1 MKKRILSIL
10 LLCCMVLGLLPT
22 TVFANNDGTKAI
34 QLGTSGISG
43 YDSTNNSYDYIYFG
57 TWDNSTVKWRVLDT
71 KTNMPNA
78 QEGDGFFLLSDALLG
93 TGEFGGVE
101 FDYTTPYTNDWRG
114 SRAQDWCNGFYNRN
128 LSTTEQKAVFAT
140 SKSDDPYIDGYF
152 MGSENILN
160 GDKVFFLSA
169 EEVRKAA
176 YGFIDDNARIAN
188 YGDSAGGWWL
198 RSPHRDYNA
207 AGVVNA
213 SGGVRAEWVNDTN
226 AARPAFNLKPD
237 SVLLVSA
244 AVGGK
249 GAADGIFKIPEYSGD
264 EWKLTLL
271 DDTRT
276 FRVTETAAVGKPGGS
291 VTLNFSGART
301 GQNEYIS
308 AIIMGESGAT
318 HYGRIMKPTAADTQ
332 LSFTL
337 PYDLDSGNY
346 KLYVFSEQC
355 NGDYKTDYASRFQA
369 VALTVE
375 EAANEQFDLVPGG
388 RYYFDLSAMGIPGT
402 ANGSLPDASL
412 HYVPFTYTGI
422 VDAYTLTSE
431 MTATDA
437 YAEKYKYPHS
447 LFVADFAVT
456 HTVNWN
462 ALNDASL
469 IFGKGYAAGGVE
481 YTLRA
486 PSVGSDVTAG
496 SDDLECGTPQ
506 SNEWDRMLDKN
517 NGYIKNW
524 SGMSSWGQDT
534 PSTEASS
541 RAVRGCD
548 SARGWHNRI
557 AATSDSSVG
566 FRPVLEVL
574 NPDTLGSDGLKA
586 VVLDLGGGKLGNRSE
601 NIQIIVKSGE
611 SFTAP
616 GGDGLT
622 RPDWNTGSY
631 FMWLGS
637 DGELYD
643 PGDSVPAVVNKLTAR
658 FAPIEQFS
666 LVPGGT
672 YYFDLSGTG
681 IRGTAH
687 SRLPDKTLHYVP
699 FTYAGTVDAYKLTS
713 AMATTVAY
721 AQQNKYAHSL
731 FVADYA
737 ITHTVSWENLNS
749 AGLIFGKGYT
759 FGGVEYTLRAPSVG
773 SSGVGS
779 NYSQHGIPQSNE
791 WDKML
796 DKDNGYIKNFR
807 QIYSFGQDTTS
818 SSESGRASRGYN
830 APRIWHRTDATRSNE
845 ALGFRPV
852 LEVLNPDTLSSDG
865 LKVVVLDLGGG
876 TLGSGKLSVS
886 SDIQIIVKNGESF
899 TAPASNGLTR
909 PDGNTGSY
917 FMWRG
922 SDGALYA
929 PGDSVP
935 ANVNKLTAQF
945 DSIEQFTLVPGG
957 TYYFDL
963 SGAGIPGTANGSLP
977 NASLHYVPFTYAGT
991 VDAYA
996 LTSEMATTDD
1006 YAEKHKYPHSLFVA
1020 DFAVTHTI
1028 SWKDLNSAG
1037 LIFGKN
1043 YTADSVEYTMRVP
1056 SAGRSYRG
1064 SGDSVR
1070 GNPQSNEWDKILD
1083 KYDGYIRNC
1092 NATYSW
1098 GQDVAHNWAQ
1108 GRAMRGYSS
1117 VRNWNFTN
1125 ASDSGS
1131 YLGFRPILEVLNPDT
1146 LKPNGLKAVA
1156 LDLGGG
1162 KLGGSSDN
1170 IQIIVKNGS
1179 EFTAPA
1185 SDGLTRPDGDTGSY
1199 FMWFGSD
1206 GNLYAPG
1213 ESISADVTKL
1223 MAQFEPGV
1231 YTVTITT
1238 DRLPDGKVGKAY
1250 SQTLIATGT
1259 VPITWSIDSGNLPAG
1274 LSLNKDSGEI
1284 SGTPTADG
1292 TAKFTV
1298 KAENS
1303 VGSDTKELSITITKD
1318 APAEFTITVKTDGNG
1333 TGTATPSTAAAGTEI
1348 TLTATPNKGYHFKEW
1363 EVISGGVTIENNKF
1377 LMPNDNVEV
1386 KAIFEKDAPPAPTE
1400 FTITV
1405 KTDGNGTASASHAKA
1420 VAGTE
1425 ITLTATPNEGYRFKE
1440 WQVIRGGVAIK
1451 DDKFLMPNDNVEV
1464 KAIFEEDAP
1473 PVPTEFTITVK
1484 TDGNGTASASP
1495 DKAVA
1500 GTEIRLTATPKEGYH
1515 FKEWQAISGNVTIK
1529 DNKFTMPDGNVEVKA
1544 IFEKDAPPAPTEYTV
1559 TVTNDGNGTASASP
1573 AKAVAGAE
1581 ITLTAMPNEG
1591 YYFKEWQVISGGVS
1605 IKNNKFTMPNN
1616 NVEVKAIFEE
1626 DTPPAPTEHTVTVTS
1641 GGNGTASAS
1650 PSKAVAGAEITLS
1663 ATPDKGYHLKEWQVI
1678 SGGVSIKDNKF
1689 LMPDS
1694 NVEVKAIFEE
1704 DAPPAPT
1711 EHTVTVT
1718 SSGNGTA
1725 SASPSKAVA
1734 GAEIT
1739 LSATPD
1745 KGYHLKEWQ
1754 VISGGVSIKDNKFLM
1769 PDSNV
1774 EVKAIFEEDAPPA
1787 PTEHT
1792 VTVTSSGN
1800 GTASASPSKAV
1811 AGAEITLSAT
1821 PDKGYHLKEWQ
1832 VISGGV
1838 SIKDNKFTMP
1848 DSEVEI
1854 KAIFEEDAPPVPTDP
1869 AKPNI
1874 SVTGTYTYNGSV
1886 HTATVSGYD
1895 PTTMDI
1901 SGNTAT
1907 DAGDYTV
1914 RVTSKTGKWA
1924 DGSTGAVTAAWSI
1937 GKATQEAPD
1946 GLIGVAPTTEG
1957 GSDGKISGVTDKME
1971 YRMADGSIYTA
1982 CSGTEIEN
1990 LSAGNYFVRYAEDNN
2005 HFAGPDVA
2013 VTVGEGAP
2021 LADCTITFNGNGGS
2035 GSMEPVTVK
2044 AETNYILPECG
2055 FTAPADQEFKA
2066 WEIGGTEYKVGD
2078 SYTVNGDIEIKAL
2091 WKNSVIT
2098 PSTYTVTVSNDGN
2111 GTGAATPSTAA
2122 AGTTIILTAMPKEG
2136 YHFKEWQVI
2145 SGGVTIKNN
2154 KFTMP
2159 DNNVEVKAIFEEDT
2173 PPAPTEHTVT
2183 VTSGGNGTASA
2194 SPSKAVAGAEITL
2207 SATPDKGY
2215 HLKEWQVESPAGLV
2229 ITNNKF
2235 TMPDTNVAIKA
2246 IFEEDAPPAPTE
2258 FTITV
2263 KTDGNGTASS
2273 SHAKAVVGTEITLT
2287 AKPNKGYH
2295 FKEWEVISGGVTIKN
2310 NKFTMPDNNVEVK
2323 AIFEEDVPALQYK
2336 DADKTTPA
2344 PAATATPAP
2353 AATATTQYTIPQ
2365 TGDTS
2370 NPALLVVLMLVSGSA
2385 AIGTAVVASKKKHNR

>member
-10 LLCCMVLGLLPT
+10 LVCCMVLVLLPT
-22 TVFANNDGTKAI
+22 TVFANNDGAKAI

-43 YDSTNNSYDYIYFG
+43 YDSTNRSYDYIYFG
-57 TWDNSTVKWRVLDT
+57 TWNNSTVKWRVLDT

-93 TGEFGGVE
+93 TGAFGGVE
-101 FDYTTPYTNDWRG
+101 FDYTTPYTNDWKG
-114 SRAQDWCNGFYNRN
+114 SRGQDWCNGFYTRN

-140 SKSDDPYIDGYF
+140 SKSDDPYIDGRF

-169 EEVRKAA
+169 EEAGKAA

-198 RSPHRDYNA
+198 RSPHQDYNS

-308 AIIMGESGAT
+308 AIIKGESGAT

-422 VDAYTLTSE
+422 VDAYTLTSK
-431 MTATDA
+431 MATTDA
-437 YAEKYKYPHS
+437 YAERYKYPHS

-534 PSTEASS
+534 PRTEESG
-541 RAVRGCD
+541 RAVRGYD
-548 SARGWHNRI
+548 LARGWHNRI

-622 RPDWNTGSY
+622 RPDGNTGSY

-713 AMATTVAY
+713 TMATTAAY

-759 FGGVEYTLRAPSVG
+759 SGGVEYTLRAPSVG

-818 SSESGRASRGYN
+818 SSESDRASRGYN
-830 APRIWHRTDATRSNE
+830 APRIWHRTVATRSNE
-845 ALGFRPV
+845 SLGFRPV
-852 LEVLNPDTLSSDG
+852 LEVLNPDTLGSDG

-876 TLGSGKLSVS
+876 TLGSGRLSVS

-963 SGAGIPGTANGSLP
+963 SGAGIPGTASGSLP
-977 NASLHYVPFTYAGT
+977 DASLHYVPFTYAGT

-996 LTSEMATTDD
+996 LTSEMATTDE

-1028 SWKDLNSAG
+1028 SWENLNAAG

-1083 KYDGYIRNC
+1083 KYDGYIKNWSKI
-1092 NATYSW
+1092 YSW
-1098 GQDVAHNWAQ
+1098 GQDTAHNYAQ
-1108 GRAMRGYSS
+1108 GRANRGYSS
-1117 VRNWNFTN
+1117 ARNWSFYE
-1125 ASDSGS
+1125 SSGAKS
-1131 YLGFRPILEVLNPDT
+1131 HLGFRPVLEVLNANT
-1146 LKPNGLKAVA
+1146 LGAYGLKAIT

-1162 KLGGSSDN
+1162 KLGGSSEA
-1170 IQIIVKNGS
+1170 IQIIVKNGES
-1179 EFTAPA
+1179 FTAPA
-1185 SDGLTRPDGDTGSY
+1185 SDGLIRPDGDTGSY
-1199 FMWFGSD
+1199 FMWLGSD
-1206 GNLYAPG
+1206 SKLYASG
-1213 ESISADVTKL
+1213 SSIPADVTKL
-1223 MAQFEPGV
+1223 TAQFAPGIFD
-1231 YTVTITT
+1231 VTITT
-1238 DRLPDGKVGKAY
+1238 DRLPDGKVGEAY
-1250 SQTLIATGT
+1250 SQTLTADGT
-1259 VPITWSIDSGNLPAG
+1259 EPVAWSISSGNLPDG
-1274 LSLNKDSGEI
+1274 LKLDGNTGEI

-1298 KAENS
+1298 KATNS
-1303 VGSDTKELSITITKD
+1303 AGSNTKELSITIAKA
-1318 APAEFTITVKTDGNG
+1318 APAEYTVRFNANGGGGTMADVTGVSGSYTLPSCGFTEPEGKQFKGWSTSADGSVISGTTYEVSLDTTFYAIWESKEYSIIVTDGKATIGAGSEISKAAQG
-1333 TGTATPSTAAAGTEI
+1333 TTI
-1348 TLTATPNKGYHFKEW
+1348 TLTANAAPDGKVFDKWVVE
-1363 EVISGGVTIENNKF
+1363 SGNT
-1377 LMPNDNVEV
+1377 
-1386 KAIFEKDAPPAPTE
+1386 
-1400 FTITV
+1400 
-1405 KTDGNGTASASHAKA
+1405 
-1420 VAGTE
+1420 
-1425 ITLTATPNEGYRFKE
+1425 TL
-1440 WQVIRGGVAIK
+1440 
-1451 DDKFLMPNDNVEV
+1451 
-1464 KAIFEEDAP
+1464 EDANSE
-1473 PVPTEFTITVK
+1473 TTTFI
-1484 TDGNGTASASP
+1484 
-1495 DKAVA
+1495 
-1500 GTEIRLTATPKEGYH
+1500 
-1515 FKEWQAISGNVTIK
+1515 
-1529 DNKFTMPDGNVEVKA
+1529 
-1544 IFEKDAPPAPTEYTV
+1544 
-1559 TVTNDGNGTASASP
+1559 
-1573 AKAVAGAE
+1573 
-1581 ITLTAMPNEG
+1581 
-1591 YYFKEWQVISGGVS
+1591 
-1605 IKNNKFTMPNN
+1605 
-1616 NVEVKAIFEE
+1616 
-1626 DTPPAPTEHTVTVTS
+1626 
-1641 GGNGTASAS
+1641 
-1650 PSKAVAGAEITLS
+1650 
-1663 ATPDKGYHLKEWQVI
+1663 
-1678 SGGVSIKDNKF
+1678 
-1689 LMPDS
+1689 
-1694 NVEVKAIFEE
+1694 
-1704 DAPPAPT
+1704 
-1711 EHTVTVT
+1711 
-1718 SSGNGTA
+1718 
-1725 SASPSKAVA
+1725 
-1734 GAEIT
+1734 
-1739 LSATPD
+1739 
-1745 KGYHLKEWQ
+1745 
-1754 VISGGVSIKDNKFLM
+1754 
-1769 PDSNV
+1769 
-1774 EVKAIFEEDAPPA
+1774 
-1787 PTEHT
+1787 
-1792 VTVTSSGN
+1792 
-1800 GTASASPSKAV
+1800 
-1811 AGAEITLSAT
+1811 
-1821 PDKGYHLKEWQ
+1821 
-1832 VISGGV
+1832 
-1838 SIKDNKFTMP
+1838 MP
-1848 DSEVEI
+1848 DSEVSVKATYTIPHTHTYDQEI
-1854 KAIFEEDAPPVPTDP
+1854 QKPETLKSAADCTNDAVYFKSCSCGEISTTETFTAAGTQLGHAWASDWSKDTDNHWKECSRCHEKKDEAAHDYGSDNICDTCGYDKTVPHTHNLTLVP
-1869 AKPNI
+1869 AK
-1874 SVTGTYTYNGSV
+1874 
-1886 HTATVSGYD
+1886 A
-1895 PTTMDI
+1895 PTCTEK
-1901 SGNTAT
+1901 GNTAYYT
-1907 DAGDYTV
+1907 CDGCDKWFEDA
-1914 RVTSKTGKWA
+1914 
-1924 DGSTGAVTAAWSI
+1924 TGAS
-1937 GKATQEAPD
+1937 E
-1946 GLIGVAPTTEG
+1946 
-1957 GSDGKISGVTDKME
+1957 VTDK
-1971 YRMADGSIYTA
+1971 T
-1982 CSGTEIEN
+1982 
-1990 LSAGNYFVRYAEDNN
+1990 
-2005 HFAGPDVA
+2005 
-2013 VTVGEGAP
+2013 
-2021 LADCTITFNGNGGS
+2021 
-2035 GSMEPVTVK
+2035 
-2044 AETNYILPECG
+2044 
-2055 FTAPADQEFKA
+2055 
-2066 WEIGGTEYKVGD
+2066 
-2078 SYTVNGDIEIKAL
+2078 
-2091 WKNSVIT
+2091 SVIL
-2098 PSTYTVTVSNDGN
+2098 
-2111 GTGAATPSTAA
+2111 AATGHSASDWKSDNTDHWKECTVVGCGVIIEGSKAAHTA
-2122 AGTTIILTAMPKEG
+2122 GEWII
-2136 YHFKEWQVI
+2136 
-2145 SGGVTIKNN
+2145 
-2154 KFTMP
+2154 
-2159 DNNVEVKAIFEEDT
+2159 DT
-2173 PPAPTEHTVT
+2173 P
-2183 VTSGGNGTASA
+2183 
-2194 SPSKAVAGAEITL
+2194 
-2207 SATPDKGY
+2207 
-2215 HLKEWQVESPAGLV
+2215 
-2229 ITNNKF
+2229 
-2235 TMPDTNVAIKA
+2235 
-2246 IFEEDAPPAPTE
+2246 
-2258 FTITV
+2258 
-2263 KTDGNGTASS
+2263 
-2273 SHAKAVVGTEITLT
+2273 
-2287 AKPNKGYH
+2287 
-2295 FKEWEVISGGVTIKN
+2295 
-2310 NKFTMPDNNVEVK
+2310 
-2323 AIFEEDVPALQYK
+2323 
-2336 DADKTTPA
+2336 
-2344 PAATATPAP
+2344 
-2353 AATATTQYTIPQ
+2353 ATATTSGSKHKECTVCGYTMATETIPATGGGEHTHSYGSEWKNDADNHWHECSCGDKKDTAAHTAGEWIIDTPATATTSGSKHKECTVCGYTMATETIPATGGGEHTHSYGSEWKSDADKHWHECSCGDKKDTAAHTAGEWIIDTPATATTSGSKHKECTVCGYTMATETIPATGGEHTHSYGSDWKNDATNHWHECSCGDKADKAAHDFKWVVDKEATATQKGSKHEECRVCGYKKAAVEIPATGTPTEPGKPTDSDSPQ
-2365 TGDTS
+2365 TGDNS
-2370 NPALLVVLMLVSGSA
+2370 NMILWIALLFVSGGVV
-2385 AIGTAVVASKKKHNR
+2385 IGIIVYSKKKKENAE

>member
-114 SRAQDWCNGFYNRN
+114 SHAQDWCNGFYNRN

-140 SKSDDPYIDGYF
+140 SKSDALYGMYYAASD
-152 MGSENILN
+152 NILD

-169 EEVRKAA
+169 EEAENAA
-176 YGFIDDNARIAN
+176 YGFTDDNARIAN
-188 YGDSAGGWWL
+188 YGDSAYVWWL
-198 RSPHRDYNA
+198 RSPRRMNPDS
-207 AGVVNA
+207 AGTVNEKGA
-213 SGGVRAEWVNDTN
+213 VIGEWVGQTN

-308 AIIMGESGAT
+308 AIIKGESGAT

-574 NPDTLGSDGLKA
+574 NPDMLGSDGLKA

-622 RPDWNTGSY
+622 RPDGNTGSY

-643 PGDSVPAVVNKLTAR
+643 PGDSVPVVVNKLTAR

-749 AGLIFGKGYT
+749 AGLIFGKDYT

-779 NYSQHGIPQSNE
+779 NYSQHGIPQGNE

-852 LEVLNPDTLSSDG
+852 LEVLNPDMLGSDG

-876 TLGSGKLSVS
+876 TLGSGRLSVS

-909 PDGNTGSY
+909 PDGNTGNY

-977 NASLHYVPFTYAGT
+977 DASLHYVPFTYAGT

-996 LTSEMATTDD
+996 LTSEMATTDA

-1028 SWKDLNSAG
+1028 SWKDLNSTG

-1386 KAIFEKDAPPAPTE
+1386 KAIFEKDAPPAPTDPAKPSISVTGTYTYNGSEHTATVSGYDPATMDISGNTATDAGDYTVRVTSKTGKWADGSTEAVTAAWSIGKATQEAPNGLIGVAPTTKGGSDGKITGVDATMEYRAESETIYTACTGIEIENLPAGNYFVRYAEDYNHFASPDAEVTVGEGASLADCTITFNAGAGSGSMDSVTVKAGANYILPACGFTAPTDQEFKAWEIGGTEYKVGDSYTVNRNTEIKALWENSVITPTTYTVTVSNDGNGTGTASPSTAAAGTTITLTATPNKDYHFKEWQVMSGGVTIKDNKFTMPNDNVEVKAVFEEDVPAPTE
-1400 FTITV
+1400 FTITM

-1420 VAGTE
+1420 IVGTE
-1425 ITLTATPNEGYRFKE
+1425 ITLTATP
-1440 WQVIRGGVAIK
+1440 
-1451 DDKFLMPNDNVEV
+1451 
-1464 KAIFEEDAP
+1464 
-1473 PVPTEFTITVK
+1473 K
-1484 TDGNGTASASP
+1484 T
-1495 DKAVA
+1495 
-1500 GTEIRLTATPKEGYH
+1500 GYH
-1515 FKEWQAISGNVTIK
+1515 FKEWQIISGSVTIK
-1529 DNKFTMPDGNVEVKA
+1529 DD
-1544 IFEKDAPPAPTEYTV
+1544 
-1559 TVTNDGNGTASASP
+1559 
-1573 AKAVAGAE
+1573 
-1581 ITLTAMPNEG
+1581 
-1591 YYFKEWQVISGGVS
+1591 
-1605 IKNNKFTMPNN
+1605 
-1616 NVEVKAIFEE
+1616 
-1626 DTPPAPTEHTVTVTS
+1626 
-1641 GGNGTASAS
+1641 
-1650 PSKAVAGAEITLS
+1650 
-1663 ATPDKGYHLKEWQVI
+1663 
-1678 SGGVSIKDNKF
+1678 
-1689 LMPDS
+1689 
-1694 NVEVKAIFEE
+1694 
-1704 DAPPAPT
+1704 
-1711 EHTVTVT
+1711 
-1718 SSGNGTA
+1718 
-1725 SASPSKAVA
+1725 
-1734 GAEIT
+1734 
-1739 LSATPD
+1739 
-1745 KGYHLKEWQ
+1745 
-1754 VISGGVSIKDNKFLM
+1754 
-1769 PDSNV
+1769 
-1774 EVKAIFEEDAPPA
+1774 
-1787 PTEHT
+1787 
-1792 VTVTSSGN
+1792 
-1800 GTASASPSKAV
+1800 
-1811 AGAEITLSAT
+1811 
-1821 PDKGYHLKEWQ
+1821 
-1832 VISGGV
+1832 
-1838 SIKDNKFTMP
+1838 KFTMP

-1937 GKATQEAPD
+1937 GKATQEAPN

-2066 WEIGGTEYKVGD
+2066 WEIGGTEYEVGD
-2078 SYTVNGDIEIKAL
+2078 SYTVNRDTEIKAL
-2091 WKNSVIT
+2091 WENSVIT
-2098 PSTYTVTVSNDGN
+2098 PTTYTVTVGNDGN
-2111 GTGAATPSTAA
+2111 GTGTASPSTAA

-2194 SPSKAVAGAEITL
+2194 SPAKAVAGAEITL

-2263 KTDGNGTASS
+2263 NTDGNGTASA

-2287 AKPNKGYH
+2287 A
-2295 FKEWEVISGGVTIKN
+2295 
-2310 NKFTMPDNNVEVK
+2310 
-2323 AIFEEDVPALQYK
+2323 
-2336 DADKTTPA
+2336 
-2344 PAATATPAP
+2344 
-2353 AATATTQYTIPQ
+2353 
-2365 TGDTS
+2365 
-2370 NPALLVVLMLVSGSA
+2370 
-2385 AIGTAVVASKKKHNR
+2385 

>member
-276 FRVTETAAVGKPGGS
+276 FQVTETAAVGKPGGS

-308 AIIMGESGAT
+308 AIIKGESGAT

-388 RYYFDLSAMGIPGT
+388 RYYFDLSAMGIPGK

-574 NPDTLGSDGLKA
+574 NPDMLGSDGLKA

-622 RPDWNTGSY
+622 RPDGNTGSY

-737 ITHTVSWENLNS
+737 ITYTVSWENLNS
-749 AGLIFGKGYT
+749 AGLIFGKDYT

-779 NYSQHGIPQSNE
+779 NYSQHGIPQGNE

-852 LEVLNPDTLSSDG
+852 LEVLNPDMLGSDG

-876 TLGSGKLSVS
+876 TLGSGRLSVS

-909 PDGNTGSY
+909 PDGNTGNY

-977 NASLHYVPFTYAGT
+977 DASLHYVPFTYAET

-996 LTSEMATTDD
+996 LTSEMATTDA

-1131 YLGFRPILEVLNPDT
+1131 HLGFRPILEVLNPDT

-1333 TGTATPSTAAAGTEI
+1333 TASASLAKAAAGTEI
-1348 TLTATPNKGYHFKEW
+1348 TLTATPNEGYHFKEW
-1363 EVISGGVTIENNKF
+1363 QVISGGVTIKDDKF

-1650 PSKAVAGAEITLS
+1650 PAKAVAGAEITLS

-1725 SASPSKAVA
+1725 SASPAKAVA

-1800 GTASASPSKAV
+1800 GTASASPAKAV

-2194 SPSKAVAGAEITL
+2194 SPAKAVAGAEITL

>member
-10 LLCCMVLGLLPT
+10 LVCCMVLVLLPT
-22 TVFANNDGTKAI
+22 TVFANNDGAKAI

-43 YDSTNNSYDYIYFG
+43 YDSTNRSYDYIYFG
-57 TWDNSTVKWRVLDT
+57 TWNNSTVKWRVLDT

-93 TGEFGGVE
+93 TGAFGGVE
-101 FDYTTPYTNDWRG
+101 FDYTTPYTNDWKG
-114 SRAQDWCNGFYNRN
+114 SRGQDWCNGFYTRN

-140 SKSDDPYIDGYF
+140 SKSDDPYIDGRF

-169 EEVRKAA
+169 EEAGKAA

-198 RSPHRDYNA
+198 RSPHQDYNS

-308 AIIMGESGAT
+308 AIIKGESGAT

-422 VDAYTLTSE
+422 VDAYTLTSK
-431 MTATDA
+431 MATTDA
-437 YAEKYKYPHS
+437 YAERYKYPHS

-534 PSTEASS
+534 PRTEESG
-541 RAVRGCD
+541 RAVRGYD
-548 SARGWHNRI
+548 LARGWHNRI

-622 RPDWNTGSY
+622 RPDGNTGSY

-713 AMATTVAY
+713 TMATTAAY

-759 FGGVEYTLRAPSVG
+759 SGGVEYTLRAPSVG

-818 SSESGRASRGYN
+818 SSESDRASRGYN
-830 APRIWHRTDATRSNE
+830 APRIWHRTVATRSNE
-845 ALGFRPV
+845 SLGFRPV
-852 LEVLNPDTLSSDG
+852 LEVLNPDTLGSDG

-876 TLGSGKLSVS
+876 TLGSGRLSVS

-977 NASLHYVPFTYAGT
+977 DASLHYVPFTYAGT

-996 LTSEMATTDD
+996 LTSEMATTDE

-1028 SWKDLNSAG
+1028 SWENLNAAG

-1043 YTADSVEYTMRVP
+1043 YTANSVEYTMRVP

-1092 NATYSW
+1092 NATDSW

-1131 YLGFRPILEVLNPDT
+1131 HLGFRPILEVLNPDT

-1162 KLGGSSDN
+1162 KLGGNSDN

-1199 FMWFGSD
+1199 FVWFGSD

-1213 ESISADVTKL
+1213 ESVSADVTKL
-1223 MAQFEPGV
+1223 TAQFEPGV

-1238 DRLPDGKVGKAY
+1238 DTLPDGKVGEAY
-1250 SQTLIATGT
+1250 SQTLSADGT
-1259 VPITWSIDSGNLPAG
+1259 TPITWSVENGDRPTG
-1274 LSLNKDSGEI
+1274 LSLNKDTGEI
-1284 SGTPTADG
+1284 SGTPTAAG
-1292 TAKFTV
+1292 TSTFTV
-1298 KAENS
+1298 KATNS
-1303 VGSDTKELSITITKD
+1303 AGSDTKELSITITKA
-1318 APAEFTITVKTDGNG
+1318 APAEYTVRFNANGGGGTMEDVTGVSGSYTLPACGFTEPEGKQFKGWSTSADGSVISSTTYEVSSDTTFYAIWESKEYSIIVTDGKATIGAGSEISKAAQG
-1333 TGTATPSTAAAGTEI
+1333 TTI
-1348 TLTATPNKGYHFKEW
+1348 TLTANAAPDGKVFDKWVVE
-1363 EVISGGVTIENNKF
+1363 SGNT
-1377 LMPNDNVEV
+1377 
-1386 KAIFEKDAPPAPTE
+1386 
-1400 FTITV
+1400 
-1405 KTDGNGTASASHAKA
+1405 
-1420 VAGTE
+1420 
-1425 ITLTATPNEGYRFKE
+1425 TL
-1440 WQVIRGGVAIK
+1440 
-1451 DDKFLMPNDNVEV
+1451 
-1464 KAIFEEDAP
+1464 EDANSE
-1473 PVPTEFTITVK
+1473 TTTFI
-1484 TDGNGTASASP
+1484 
-1495 DKAVA
+1495 
-1500 GTEIRLTATPKEGYH
+1500 
-1515 FKEWQAISGNVTIK
+1515 
-1529 DNKFTMPDGNVEVKA
+1529 
-1544 IFEKDAPPAPTEYTV
+1544 
-1559 TVTNDGNGTASASP
+1559 
-1573 AKAVAGAE
+1573 
-1581 ITLTAMPNEG
+1581 
-1591 YYFKEWQVISGGVS
+1591 
-1605 IKNNKFTMPNN
+1605 
-1616 NVEVKAIFEE
+1616 
-1626 DTPPAPTEHTVTVTS
+1626 
-1641 GGNGTASAS
+1641 
-1650 PSKAVAGAEITLS
+1650 
-1663 ATPDKGYHLKEWQVI
+1663 
-1678 SGGVSIKDNKF
+1678 
-1689 LMPDS
+1689 
-1694 NVEVKAIFEE
+1694 
-1704 DAPPAPT
+1704 
-1711 EHTVTVT
+1711 
-1718 SSGNGTA
+1718 
-1725 SASPSKAVA
+1725 
-1734 GAEIT
+1734 
-1739 LSATPD
+1739 
-1745 KGYHLKEWQ
+1745 
-1754 VISGGVSIKDNKFLM
+1754 
-1769 PDSNV
+1769 
-1774 EVKAIFEEDAPPA
+1774 
-1787 PTEHT
+1787 
-1792 VTVTSSGN
+1792 
-1800 GTASASPSKAV
+1800 
-1811 AGAEITLSAT
+1811 
-1821 PDKGYHLKEWQ
+1821 
-1832 VISGGV
+1832 
-1838 SIKDNKFTMP
+1838 MP
-1848 DSEVEI
+1848 DSEVSVKATYTIPHTHTYDQEI
-1854 KAIFEEDAPPVPTDP
+1854 QKPETLKSAADCTNDAVYFKSCSCGEISTTETFTAAGTQLGHAWASDWSKDTDNHWKECSRCHEKKDEAAHDYGSDNICDTCGYDKTVPHTHNLTLVP
-1869 AKPNI
+1869 AK
-1874 SVTGTYTYNGSV
+1874 
-1886 HTATVSGYD
+1886 A
-1895 PTTMDI
+1895 PTCTEK
-1901 SGNTAT
+1901 GNTAYYT
-1907 DAGDYTV
+1907 CDGCDKWFEDA
-1914 RVTSKTGKWA
+1914 
-1924 DGSTGAVTAAWSI
+1924 TGASEI
-1937 GKATQEAPD
+1937 
-1946 GLIGVAPTTEG
+1946 
-1957 GSDGKISGVTDKME
+1957 TDK
-1971 YRMADGSIYTA
+1971 T
-1982 CSGTEIEN
+1982 
-1990 LSAGNYFVRYAEDNN
+1990 
-2005 HFAGPDVA
+2005 
-2013 VTVGEGAP
+2013 
-2021 LADCTITFNGNGGS
+2021 
-2035 GSMEPVTVK
+2035 
-2044 AETNYILPECG
+2044 
-2055 FTAPADQEFKA
+2055 
-2066 WEIGGTEYKVGD
+2066 
-2078 SYTVNGDIEIKAL
+2078 
-2091 WKNSVIT
+2091 SVIL
-2098 PSTYTVTVSNDGN
+2098 
-2111 GTGAATPSTAA
+2111 AATGHSASDWKSDNTDHWKECTVVGCGVIIEGSKAAHTA
-2122 AGTTIILTAMPKEG
+2122 GEWII
-2136 YHFKEWQVI
+2136 
-2145 SGGVTIKNN
+2145 
-2154 KFTMP
+2154 
-2159 DNNVEVKAIFEEDT
+2159 DT
-2173 PPAPTEHTVT
+2173 P
-2183 VTSGGNGTASA
+2183 
-2194 SPSKAVAGAEITL
+2194 
-2207 SATPDKGY
+2207 
-2215 HLKEWQVESPAGLV
+2215 
-2229 ITNNKF
+2229 
-2235 TMPDTNVAIKA
+2235 
-2246 IFEEDAPPAPTE
+2246 
-2258 FTITV
+2258 
-2263 KTDGNGTASS
+2263 
-2273 SHAKAVVGTEITLT
+2273 
-2287 AKPNKGYH
+2287 
-2295 FKEWEVISGGVTIKN
+2295 
-2310 NKFTMPDNNVEVK
+2310 
-2323 AIFEEDVPALQYK
+2323 
-2336 DADKTTPA
+2336 
-2344 PAATATPAP
+2344 
-2353 AATATTQYTIPQ
+2353 ATATTSGSKHKECTVCGYTMATETISATGGGEHTHSYGSEWKNDADNHWHECSCGDKKDTAAHTAGEWIIDTPATATTDGSKHKECTVCGYTMATETISATGGGEHTHSYGSEWKNDADNHWHECSCGDKKDTAAHTAGEWIIDTPATATTSGTKHKKCTVCGYTMTIETIPATGGGEHTHSYGSDWKNDATNHWHECSCRDKADKAAHDFKWVVDKEATATQKGSKHEECRVCGYKKAAVEIPATGTPTEPGKPTDSDSPQ
-2365 TGDTS
+2365 TGDNS
-2370 NPALLVVLMLVSGSA
+2370 NMILWIALLFVSGGVV
-2385 AIGTAVVASKKKHNR
+2385 IGIIVYSKKKKENAE

>member
-622 RPDWNTGSY
+622 RPDGNTGSY

-1386 KAIFEKDAPPAPTE
+1386 KAIFEKDAPPAPTDPAKPSISVTGTYTYNGSEHTATVSGYDPATMDISGNTATDAGDYTVRVASKTGKWADGSTEAVTAAWSIGKATQEAPNGLIGVAPTTKGGSDGKITGVDATMEYRAESETIYTACTGIEIENLPAGNYFVRYAEDYNHFASPDAEVTVGEGAPLADCTITFNAGGGSGSMEPVTVKAETNYILPACGFTAPTDQEFKAWEIGGTEYKVGDSYTVNRNTEIKALWENSVITPTTYTVTVSNDGNGTGTASPSTAAAGTTITLTATPNKDYHFKEWQVMSGGVTIKDNKFTMPNDNVEVKAVFEEDVPAPTE
-1400 FTITV
+1400 FTITM

-1420 VAGTE
+1420 IVGTE
-1425 ITLTATPNEGYRFKE
+1425 ITLTATP
-1440 WQVIRGGVAIK
+1440 
-1451 DDKFLMPNDNVEV
+1451 
-1464 KAIFEEDAP
+1464 
-1473 PVPTEFTITVK
+1473 K
-1484 TDGNGTASASP
+1484 T
-1495 DKAVA
+1495 
-1500 GTEIRLTATPKEGYH
+1500 GYH
-1515 FKEWQAISGNVTIK
+1515 FKEWQIISGSVTIK
-1529 DNKFTMPDGNVEVKA
+1529 DD
-1544 IFEKDAPPAPTEYTV
+1544 
-1559 TVTNDGNGTASASP
+1559 
-1573 AKAVAGAE
+1573 
-1581 ITLTAMPNEG
+1581 
-1591 YYFKEWQVISGGVS
+1591 
-1605 IKNNKFTMPNN
+1605 
-1616 NVEVKAIFEE
+1616 
-1626 DTPPAPTEHTVTVTS
+1626 
-1641 GGNGTASAS
+1641 
-1650 PSKAVAGAEITLS
+1650 
-1663 ATPDKGYHLKEWQVI
+1663 
-1678 SGGVSIKDNKF
+1678 
-1689 LMPDS
+1689 
-1694 NVEVKAIFEE
+1694 
-1704 DAPPAPT
+1704 
-1711 EHTVTVT
+1711 
-1718 SSGNGTA
+1718 
-1725 SASPSKAVA
+1725 
-1734 GAEIT
+1734 
-1739 LSATPD
+1739 
-1745 KGYHLKEWQ
+1745 
-1754 VISGGVSIKDNKFLM
+1754 
-1769 PDSNV
+1769 
-1774 EVKAIFEEDAPPA
+1774 
-1787 PTEHT
+1787 
-1792 VTVTSSGN
+1792 
-1800 GTASASPSKAV
+1800 
-1811 AGAEITLSAT
+1811 
-1821 PDKGYHLKEWQ
+1821 
-1832 VISGGV
+1832 
-1838 SIKDNKFTMP
+1838 KFTMP

-1924 DGSTGAVTAAWSI
+1924 DGSTEAVTAAWSI
-1937 GKATQEAPD
+1937 GKATQEAPN

-2005 HFAGPDVA
+2005 HFAGPDA
-2013 VTVGEGAP
+2013 EVTVGEGKP
-2021 LADCTITFNGNGGS
+2021 LADFTITFNGNGGS
-2035 GSMEPVTVK
+2035 GSMGPVIVK
-2044 AETNYILPECG
+2044 AETNYILPACG

-2098 PSTYTVTVSNDGN
+2098 PTTYTVTVSNDGN
-2111 GTGAATPSTAA
+2111 GTGTATPSTAA
-2122 AGTTIILTAMPKEG
+2122 TGTEITLTAMPKEG
-2136 YHFKEWQVI
+2136 YRFKEWQVI
-2145 SGGVTIKNN
+2145 SGNVTIKDG
-2154 KFTMP
+2154 KFLMP
-2159 DNNVEVKAIFEEDT
+2159 NDNVEVKAIFEEDT

-2194 SPSKAVAGAEITL
+2194 SPAKAAAGA
-2207 SATPDKGY
+2207 
-2215 HLKEWQVESPAGLV
+2215 
-2229 ITNNKF
+2229 
-2235 TMPDTNVAIKA
+2235 
-2246 IFEEDAPPAPTE
+2246 
-2258 FTITV
+2258 
-2263 KTDGNGTASS
+2263 
-2273 SHAKAVVGTEITLT
+2273 EITLT

-2310 NKFTMPDNNVEVK
+2310 NKFIMPSANVEVK
-2323 AIFEEDVPALQYK
+2323 AIFEEDVPAPQYK

-2353 AATATTQYTIPQ
+2353 AATATPQYTIPQ

>member
-10 LLCCMVLGLLPT
+10 LVCCMVLVLLPT
-22 TVFANNDGTKAI
+22 TVFANNDGAKAI

-43 YDSTNNSYDYIYFG
+43 YDSTNRSYDYIYFG
-57 TWDNSTVKWRVLDT
+57 TWNNSTVKWRVLDT

-93 TGEFGGVE
+93 TGAFGGVE
-101 FDYTTPYTNDWRG
+101 FDYTTPYTNDWKG
-114 SRAQDWCNGFYNRN
+114 SRGQDWCNGFYTRN

-140 SKSDDPYIDGYF
+140 SKSDDPYIDGRF

-169 EEVRKAA
+169 EEAGKAA

-198 RSPHRDYNA
+198 RSPHQDYNS

-308 AIIMGESGAT
+308 AIIKGESGAT

-422 VDAYTLTSE
+422 VDAYTLTSK
-431 MTATDA
+431 MATTDA
-437 YAEKYKYPHS
+437 YAERYKYPHS

-534 PSTEASS
+534 PRTEESG
-541 RAVRGCD
+541 RAVRGYD
-548 SARGWHNRI
+548 LARGWHNRI

-622 RPDWNTGSY
+622 RPDGNTGSY

-713 AMATTVAY
+713 TMATTAAY

-759 FGGVEYTLRAPSVG
+759 SGGVEYTLRAPSVG

-818 SSESGRASRGYN
+818 SSESDRASRGYN
-830 APRIWHRTDATRSNE
+830 APRIWHRTVATRSNE
-845 ALGFRPV
+845 SLGFRPV
-852 LEVLNPDTLSSDG
+852 LEVLNPDTLGSDG

-876 TLGSGKLSVS
+876 TLGSGRLSVS

-977 NASLHYVPFTYAGT
+977 DASLHYVPFTYAGT

-996 LTSEMATTDD
+996 LTSEMATTDE

-1028 SWKDLNSAG
+1028 SWENLNAAG

-1043 YTADSVEYTMRVP
+1043 YTANSVEYTMRVP

-1092 NATYSW
+1092 NATDSW

-1131 YLGFRPILEVLNPDT
+1131 HLGFRPILEVLNPDT

-1162 KLGGSSDN
+1162 KLGGNSDN

-1199 FMWFGSD
+1199 FVWFGSD

-1213 ESISADVTKL
+1213 ESVSADVTKL
-1223 MAQFEPGV
+1223 TAQFEPGV

-1238 DRLPDGKVGKAY
+1238 DTLPDGKVGEAY
-1250 SQTLIATGT
+1250 SQTLSADGT
-1259 VPITWSIDSGNLPAG
+1259 TPITWSVENGDRPTG
-1274 LSLNKDSGEI
+1274 LSLNKDTGEI
-1284 SGTPTADG
+1284 SGTPTAAG
-1292 TAKFTV
+1292 TSTFTV
-1298 KAENS
+1298 KATNS
-1303 VGSDTKELSITITKD
+1303 AGSDTKELSITITKA
-1318 APAEFTITVKTDGNG
+1318 APAEYTVRFNANGGGGTMEDVTGVSGSYTLPACGFTEPEGKQFKGWSTSADGSVISSTTYEVSSDTTFYAIWESKEYSIIVTDGKATIGAGSEISKAAQG
-1333 TGTATPSTAAAGTEI
+1333 TTI
-1348 TLTATPNKGYHFKEW
+1348 TLTANAAPDGKVFDKWVVE
-1363 EVISGGVTIENNKF
+1363 SGNT
-1377 LMPNDNVEV
+1377 
-1386 KAIFEKDAPPAPTE
+1386 
-1400 FTITV
+1400 
-1405 KTDGNGTASASHAKA
+1405 
-1420 VAGTE
+1420 
-1425 ITLTATPNEGYRFKE
+1425 TL
-1440 WQVIRGGVAIK
+1440 
-1451 DDKFLMPNDNVEV
+1451 
-1464 KAIFEEDAP
+1464 EDANSE
-1473 PVPTEFTITVK
+1473 TTTFI
-1484 TDGNGTASASP
+1484 
-1495 DKAVA
+1495 
-1500 GTEIRLTATPKEGYH
+1500 
-1515 FKEWQAISGNVTIK
+1515 
-1529 DNKFTMPDGNVEVKA
+1529 
-1544 IFEKDAPPAPTEYTV
+1544 
-1559 TVTNDGNGTASASP
+1559 
-1573 AKAVAGAE
+1573 
-1581 ITLTAMPNEG
+1581 
-1591 YYFKEWQVISGGVS
+1591 
-1605 IKNNKFTMPNN
+1605 
-1616 NVEVKAIFEE
+1616 
-1626 DTPPAPTEHTVTVTS
+1626 
-1641 GGNGTASAS
+1641 
-1650 PSKAVAGAEITLS
+1650 
-1663 ATPDKGYHLKEWQVI
+1663 
-1678 SGGVSIKDNKF
+1678 
-1689 LMPDS
+1689 
-1694 NVEVKAIFEE
+1694 
-1704 DAPPAPT
+1704 
-1711 EHTVTVT
+1711 
-1718 SSGNGTA
+1718 
-1725 SASPSKAVA
+1725 
-1734 GAEIT
+1734 
-1739 LSATPD
+1739 
-1745 KGYHLKEWQ
+1745 
-1754 VISGGVSIKDNKFLM
+1754 
-1769 PDSNV
+1769 
-1774 EVKAIFEEDAPPA
+1774 
-1787 PTEHT
+1787 
-1792 VTVTSSGN
+1792 
-1800 GTASASPSKAV
+1800 
-1811 AGAEITLSAT
+1811 
-1821 PDKGYHLKEWQ
+1821 
-1832 VISGGV
+1832 
-1838 SIKDNKFTMP
+1838 MP
-1848 DSEVEI
+1848 DSEVSVKATYTIPHTHTYDQEI
-1854 KAIFEEDAPPVPTDP
+1854 QKPETLKSAADCTNDAVYFKSCSCGEISTTETFTAAGTQLGHAWASDWSKDTDNHWKECSRCHEKKDEAAHDYGSDNICDTCGYDKTVPHTHNLTLVP
-1869 AKPNI
+1869 AK
-1874 SVTGTYTYNGSV
+1874 
-1886 HTATVSGYD
+1886 A
-1895 PTTMDI
+1895 PTCTEK
-1901 SGNTAT
+1901 GNTAYYT
-1907 DAGDYTV
+1907 CDGCDKWFEDA
-1914 RVTSKTGKWA
+1914 
-1924 DGSTGAVTAAWSI
+1924 TGASEI
-1937 GKATQEAPD
+1937 
-1946 GLIGVAPTTEG
+1946 
-1957 GSDGKISGVTDKME
+1957 TDK
-1971 YRMADGSIYTA
+1971 T
-1982 CSGTEIEN
+1982 
-1990 LSAGNYFVRYAEDNN
+1990 
-2005 HFAGPDVA
+2005 
-2013 VTVGEGAP
+2013 
-2021 LADCTITFNGNGGS
+2021 
-2035 GSMEPVTVK
+2035 
-2044 AETNYILPECG
+2044 
-2055 FTAPADQEFKA
+2055 
-2066 WEIGGTEYKVGD
+2066 
-2078 SYTVNGDIEIKAL
+2078 
-2091 WKNSVIT
+2091 SVIL
-2098 PSTYTVTVSNDGN
+2098 
-2111 GTGAATPSTAA
+2111 AATGHSASDWKSDNTDHWKECTVVGCGVIIEGSKAAHTA
-2122 AGTTIILTAMPKEG
+2122 GEWII
-2136 YHFKEWQVI
+2136 
-2145 SGGVTIKNN
+2145 
-2154 KFTMP
+2154 
-2159 DNNVEVKAIFEEDT
+2159 DT
-2173 PPAPTEHTVT
+2173 P
-2183 VTSGGNGTASA
+2183 
-2194 SPSKAVAGAEITL
+2194 
-2207 SATPDKGY
+2207 
-2215 HLKEWQVESPAGLV
+2215 
-2229 ITNNKF
+2229 
-2235 TMPDTNVAIKA
+2235 
-2246 IFEEDAPPAPTE
+2246 
-2258 FTITV
+2258 
-2263 KTDGNGTASS
+2263 
-2273 SHAKAVVGTEITLT
+2273 
-2287 AKPNKGYH
+2287 
-2295 FKEWEVISGGVTIKN
+2295 
-2310 NKFTMPDNNVEVK
+2310 
-2323 AIFEEDVPALQYK
+2323 
-2336 DADKTTPA
+2336 
-2344 PAATATPAP
+2344 
-2353 AATATTQYTIPQ
+2353 ATATTSGSKHKECTVCGYTMATETIPATGGGEHTHSYGSEWKNDADNHWHECSCGDKKDTAAHTAGEWIIDTPATATTDGSKHKECTVCGYTMATETISATGGGEHTHSYGSEWKNDADNHWHECSCGDKKDTAAHTAGEWIIDTPATATTDGSKHKECTVCGYTMTIETIPATGGEHTHSYGSDWKNDATNHWHECSCGDKADKAAHDFKWVVDKEATATQKGSKHEECRVCGYKKAAVEIPATGTPTEPGKPTDSDSPQ
-2365 TGDTS
+2365 TGDNS
-2370 NPALLVVLMLVSGSA
+2370 NMILWIALLFVSGGVV
-2385 AIGTAVVASKKKHNR
+2385 IGIIVYSKKKKENAE